1 MASFVRYMDESI
13 LPKRLW
19 LIRQTRDTFRGNA
32 TLSSDPKS
40 CKQMKSAAC
49 WSMLLAMDQNL
60 LVGASQ
66 ELGQRKRGDE
76 TAGAQGVLMRDRYAW
91 AVSGHPAPDI
101 CHILPVGALGQR
113 AGARL
118 IVSMKC
124 LVGGMGFYNALRAL
138 SRLGTAGDDA
148 SNMLCLS
155 PQLRKYWQLGHLAFR
170 PLRRVPKETL
180 AAALAG
186 RAGGVEYGV
195 GLQIRRRRAMW
206 LASLHD
212 KGVVRGCMGPLR
224 MREDWQITDV
234 SCEGDVETDHQVQC
248 GYDLG
253 QGPRRFAVNG
263 AVGVAVD
270 GF

>member
-19 LIRQTRDTFRGNA
+19 LIRQTRDTFLGNA
-32 TLSSDPKS
+32 ALSSDPKS

-76 TAGAQGVLMRDRYAW
+76 TAGAQYAW
-91 AVSGHPAPDI
+91 AVSGRPAPDI

-155 PQLRKYWQLGHLAFR
+155 PQLRKYWQLGDLAFQA
-170 PLRRVPKETL
+170 LRRVPKKTL

-186 RAGGVEYGV
+186 RAGGVESGV
-195 GLQIRRRRAMW
+195 GMQIRRRRAMW
-206 LASLHD
+206 LASLD
-212 KGVVRGCMGPLR
+212 
-224 MREDWQITDV
+224 D
-234 SCEGDVETDHQVQC
+234 
-248 GYDLG
+248 
-253 QGPRRFAVNG
+253 
-263 AVGVAVD
+263 
-270 GF
+270 